1 MRKLSKLKS
10 SQYPVWMTQKPK
22 GKVKVFKIQKNFKG
36 VHDLGSPL
44 ETCAFGA
51 HVRNRSVF
59 ILDQRL
65 LVLSETKL
73 MKQSFYI
80 KKRILQN
87 KNYSNGQKE
96 FDGLQSLQTVF
107 S

>member
-1 MRKLSKLKS
+1 
-10 SQYPVWMTQKPK
+10 MTQKPK

-36 VHDLGSPL
+36 VYDLGSPL

-59 ILDQRL
+59 ILDPRL
-65 LVLSETKL
+65 WVLSETKL
-73 MKQSFYI
+73 NEIQPFYI
-80 KKRILQN
+80 KKGIIQ
-87 KNYSNGQKE
+87 KKDYSNGQKE
-96 FDGLQSLQTVF
+96 FAGLQSLQTVF

>member
-1 MRKLSKLKS
+1 
-10 SQYPVWMTQKPK
+10 MTQKPK

-44 ETCAFGA
+44 ETCAFVA